1 MSDHPHIV
9 NTTAANFDAVV
20 IEGSKS
26 RPVLVDFWASWCGPC
41 RAVAPVLEQLV
52 TQLAG
57 KLLVAKVDTDAE
69 QALAGRFGIRS
80 LPTLMLFRDGKS
92 AEQVIGAQ
100 PLGALSALVAKYLP
114 RDSDHW
120 LQKAAQARA
129 EGDHA
134 RALSLLE
141 EAHVAEPDDYQIH
154 PALAALLIDQ
164 DKLELADRLLDSVPA
179 RALNPDIPVQ
189 RARLKFAQLA
199 ADSPPL
205 VDLQAVITRA
215 GAPTSVHYQW
225 AIRKIVAGQYEV
237 ALAALLQIVRTD
249 RKYGDDVA
257 RQALLDVVTL
267 WPADD
272 SLVREYR
279 AQLARALH

>member
-1 MSDHPHIV
+1 MSEHPYIV
-9 NTTAANFDAVV
+9 SATAANFDAIV

-52 TQLAG
+52 SQLAG

-80 LPTLMLFRDGKS
+80 LPTLMIFRDGKS

-141 EAHVAEPDDYQIH
+141 EAHVAEPEDYRIH

-164 DKLELADRLLDSVPA
+164 DKLELAARLLDSVPA
-179 RALNPDIPVQ
+179 RALNPDIHAQ
-189 RARLKFAQLA
+189 RARLKFAELA

-205 VDLQAVITRA
+205 AELQAAITLA

-225 AIRKIVAGQYEV
+225 AIRQIVAGQYEI

-249 RKYGDDVA
+249 RKYGNDAA
-257 RQALLDVVTL
+257 RQALLEVFTVLPT
-267 WPADD
+267 DD

-279 AQLARALH
+279 TQLARALH

>member
-1 MSDHPHIV
+1 MSEHPHIV
-9 NTTAANFDAVV
+9 NATAANFDAVV

-92 AEQVIGAQ
+92 VEQVIGAQ

-120 LQKAAQARA
+120 LQKAAEARTA
-129 EGDHA
+129 GDHA

-141 EAHVAEPDDYQIH
+141 EAHVAEPDDYRIH

-164 DKLELADRLLDSVPA
+164 DKLELAARLLDSVPA
-179 RALNPDIPVQ
+179 RALNPDIQVQ
-189 RARLKFAQLA
+189 RARLKFARLA

-205 VDLQAVITRA
+205 VDLQAAITRA

-225 AIRKIVAGQYEV
+225 AIRQIVAGQYEV

-257 RQALLDVVTL
+257 RQALLDVFTL
-267 WPADD
+267 LPADD